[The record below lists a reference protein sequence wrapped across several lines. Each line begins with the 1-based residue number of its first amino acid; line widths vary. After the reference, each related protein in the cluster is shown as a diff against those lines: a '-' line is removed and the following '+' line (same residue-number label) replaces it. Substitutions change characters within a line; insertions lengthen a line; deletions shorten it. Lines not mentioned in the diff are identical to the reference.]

1 MIRKTLFLLT
11 GISLILLLFNSCQVG
26 KLQPDSAPA
35 TASETGG
42 LSPDQIATLNSLE
55 RVDEYPLYVM
65 HYQGEYSSGVSN
77 FPFKDTGA
85 AWACSLFAAM
95 GDEDQ
100 KLYGRNFD
108 WRFSP
113 ALLLFTDPPDGYA
126 SVSMVDI
133 AYLGFDNKA
142 ENLAELPLAKRQ
154 ALLQAP
160 YLPFDGMNE
169 YGLAI
174 GMAAVPESKMPHDAN
189 KPDID
194 SLAVIREIL
203 DHARTVDEAVAIFGK
218 YNIDWGGGP
227 ALHYLI
233 ADNGGD
239 GNRSGESVLV
249 EFSDGKMVVLPNDN
263 PWHLATN
270 HLRVNAQGDGGCD
283 RYAKIRQQLTDS
295 GGKITAS
302 RSNAAPV
309 GRISGGRLPNPM
321 VNRLWDSARVK
332 SRWSWAASTASST
345 PSNSHWQEN
354 NPGFWIFEIVSILTE
369 KWCIVRAYARTMHH
383 FSD

>member
-1 MIRKTLFLLT
+1 MTRKTLFWLT
-11 GISLILLLFNSCQVG
+11 GISLILLLFNSCQSR
-26 KLQPDSAPA
+26 KTPSDSTPSTA
-35 TASETGG
+35 TETGG

-65 HYQGEYSSGVSN
+65 YYQGEYSPRVSYLPANDSGAV
-77 FPFKDTGA
+77 
-85 AWACSLFAAM
+85 WACSLFAAL
-95 GDEDQ
+95 GDENQ

-108 WRFSP
+108 WQFSP
-113 ALLLFTDPPDGYA
+113 AVLLFTDPPDGYA

-169 YGLAI
+169 HGLAI
-174 GMAAVPESKMPHDAN
+174 AMAAVPESNMPHDAS
-189 KPDID
+189 KPDIG

-203 DHARTVDEAVAIFGK
+203 DHARTVNEAVAIFGK
-218 YNIDWGGGP
+218 YNIDWSGGP

-239 GNRSGESVLV
+239 RNGSGESVLV

-283 RYAKIRQQLTDS
+283 RYAKIRQQLTNTD
-295 GGKITAS
+295 GKITIPEAVQLLS
-302 RSNAAPV
+302 DVSQAGDYPTQWSIVYGFSTGEVELVMGREYSQQHNFQFQMV
-309 GRISGGRLPNPM
+309 G
-321 VNRLWDSARVK
+321 K
-332 SRWSWAASTASST
+332 
-345 PSNSHWQEN
+345 
-354 NPGFWIFEIVSILTE
+354 
-369 KWCIVRAYARTMHH
+369 
-383 FSD
+383 

>member
-11 GISLILLLFNSCQVG
+11 GISLLLLFFNSCQNRIT
-26 KLQPDSAPA
+26 QSDSAPS
-35 TASETGG
+35 TASETSG

-65 HYQGEYSSGVSN
+65 HYQGEYGSRLSN
-77 FPFKDTGA
+77 FPFKDTGT

-100 KLYGRNFD
+100 KLFGRNFD
-108 WRFSP
+108 WRYSP

-126 SVSMVDI
+126 SVSMIDI
-133 AYLGFDNKA
+133 AYLDFDNKV

-169 YGLAI
+169 YGLVI
-174 GMAAVPESKMPHDAN
+174 GMAAVPESNMPHDAN

-194 SLAVIREIL
+194 SLAIIREIL
-203 DHARTVDEAVAIFGK
+203 DHTRTVNEAVAIFNK

-227 ALHYLI
+227 TLHYLV
-233 ADNGGD
+233 ADSGGD
-239 GNRSGESVLV
+239 GNGSGESVLV

-270 HLRVNAQGDGGCD
+270 HLRVNAQGDGGCN
-283 RYAKIRQQLTDS
+283 RYAKIRQQLSSNSGKLTLQEALQLLSDVS
-295 GGKITAS
+295 QGGDYPTQWSIVYGFSIGDIEVVMGRKYSQHYTFPLSIGGK
-302 RSNAAPV
+302 
-309 GRISGGRLPNPM
+309 
-321 VNRLWDSARVK
+321 
-332 SRWSWAASTASST
+332 
-345 PSNSHWQEN
+345 
-354 NPGFWIFEIVSILTE
+354 
-369 KWCIVRAYARTMHH
+369 
-383 FSD
+383 

>member
-11 GISLILLLFNSCQVG
+11 GVSLILLLCNSCQSR
-26 KLQPDSAPA
+26 KTPPDSAPS
-35 TASETGG
+35 TTSETGG

-65 HYQGEYSSGVSN
+65 HYQGKYRSGVSYL
-77 FPFKDTGA
+77 PAYDTDA
-85 AWACSLFAAM
+85 AWACSLFATM

-100 KLYGRNFD
+100 KIFGRNFD
-108 WRFSP
+108 WQFSP
-113 ALLLFTDPPDGYA
+113 AVLLFTDPPDGYA

-133 AYLGFDNKA
+133 AYLGFENKA
-142 ENLAELPLAKRQ
+142 ENLAELPLVKRQ

-174 GMAAVPESKMPHDAN
+174 GMAAVPESNMPHDAN
-189 KPDID
+189 KPDIG

-203 DHARTVDEAVAIFGK
+203 DHARTVDEAVSIFGK
-218 YNIDWGGGP
+218 YNINWDGGP

-233 ADNGGD
+233 AENGGD
-239 GNRSGESVLV
+239 GNGSGASVLV
-249 EFSDGKMVVLPNDN
+249 EFSDGKMAVLPNDN

-283 RYAKIRQQLTDS
+283 RYAKIRQQLTDTD
-295 GGKITAS
+295 GKITAPEAVQLLS
-302 RSNAAPV
+302 DVSQAGDYPTQWSIV
-309 GRISGGRLPNPM
+309 YGFSTGEIEVVMGREYSQQHNFLFPLAG
-321 VNRLWDSARVK
+321 K
-332 SRWSWAASTASST
+332 
-345 PSNSHWQEN
+345 
-354 NPGFWIFEIVSILTE
+354 
-369 KWCIVRAYARTMHH
+369 
-383 FSD
+383 